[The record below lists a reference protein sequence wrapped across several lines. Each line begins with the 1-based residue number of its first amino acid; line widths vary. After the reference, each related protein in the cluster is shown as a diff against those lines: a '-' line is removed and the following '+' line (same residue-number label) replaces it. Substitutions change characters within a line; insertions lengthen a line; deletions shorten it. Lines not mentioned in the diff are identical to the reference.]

1 MAPTPFE
8 IRATD
13 AQLDDLRTRLRMTR
27 WPEEATVEGW
37 EQGVPLDYMRELVAY
52 WAETYDWR
60 AREAMLNTLTQY
72 RDEVEGQELHFV
84 HMRSPHAGAL
94 PLLLSHGWPGS
105 IVEFIKVIPMLLDP
119 VAHGGDA
126 ADAFHIVAPSLPGF
140 GYSGKPSAPGTGV
153 QRMGEL
159 FDGLMRGLGY
169 DRYVAQGGDWGAV
182 ITTCI
187 GAQNRGAC
195 AAIHVNM
202 PIARPTQEEV
212 ANPSE
217 ADKAGLA
224 VTQAYQAHDSGYS
237 KQMSTRPQTVAY
249 GLADSPAGQAAWIL
263 EKFWKWTDCNGH
275 PENVLSRDELLDN
288 VMLYWLPGT
297 AASSA
302 RIYWESFGKPLLDET
317 GPVKVP
323 TGVSVFPKEIF
334 KPPRHWAER
343 TYPEIVHWN
352 VLERGGHFA
361 AFEVPELFVAE
372 ITTHFRAFR

>member
-52 WAETYDWR
+52 WAENYDWR

-217 ADKAGLA
+217 ADKATGGEPGL
-224 VTQAYQAHDSGYS
+224 SG
-237 KQMSTRPQTVAY
+237 P
-249 GLADSPAGQAAWIL
+249 
-263 EKFWKWTDCNGH
+263 
-275 PENVLSRDELLDN
+275 
-288 VMLYWLPGT
+288 
-297 AASSA
+297 
-302 RIYWESFGKPLLDET
+302 
-317 GPVKVP
+317 
-323 TGVSVFPKEIF
+323 
-334 KPPRHWAER
+334 
-343 TYPEIVHWN
+343 
-352 VLERGGHFA
+352 
-361 AFEVPELFVAE
+361 
-372 ITTHFRAFR
+372 